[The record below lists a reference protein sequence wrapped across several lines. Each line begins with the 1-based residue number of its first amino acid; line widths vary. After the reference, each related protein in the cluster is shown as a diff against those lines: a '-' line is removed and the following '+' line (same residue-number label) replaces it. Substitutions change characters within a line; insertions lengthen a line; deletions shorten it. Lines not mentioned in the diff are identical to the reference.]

1 MASSRTRVKLLL
13 ALEKDRELDSSPQT
27 SPDSV
32 SSKPSS
38 LRKKLDSA
46 FDQEYDLMAEMA
58 SNKVEKQIRQL
69 KVQELMKLDE
79 ESMFQRIQENYNKGK
94 AATAQLYV

>member
-27 SPDSV
+27 SPDS
-32 SSKPSS
+32 KPSS

-46 FDQEYDLMAEMA
+46 FDKEYDLMAEMA

-79 ESMFQRIQENYNKGK
+79 ETMFQRIQENYNKGK

>member
-27 SPDSV
+27 SPDS
-32 SSKPSS
+32 KPSS

-46 FDQEYDLMAEMA
+46 FDQEYDLMAEIA

-79 ESMFQRIQENYNKGK
+79 DAMYARIQENHKKGK
-94 AATAQLYV
+94 DATAQLVV

>member
-1 MASSRTRVKLLL
+1 MTSSRTRVKLLL
-13 ALEKDRELDSSPQT
+13 ALEKDRELDSSPQI

-32 SSKPSS
+32 SSKTSS

-46 FDQEYDLMAEMA
+46 FDQEYDLMAEMV

-94 AATAQLYV
+94 TATAQLYV